1 MRSRLLV
8 GALLALGS
16 IGCRTGSR
24 SSAPE
29 VVARAYL
36 KALAKGDYR
45 RAYGL
50 LGPELRARVGL
61 RRFRANVAA
70 LDAAHRKRLAKLAS
84 GKLAARKR
92 VILQVDEDRRLV
104 FEERHGRWFLVS
116 DPLAFYPQDTPR
128 QCLESFL
135 RAARRRR
142 YRILMRFVP
151 RKDRRYMKPE
161 DIQRMFQGERGRRF
175 QRILARLE
183 KAKGAPIERRGDRA
197 VLFYGEGAR
206 MVFVR
211 EEGRWVIESFE

>member
-1 MRSRLLV
+1 MRKWLLV
-8 GALLALGS
+8 AVLVGTG
-16 IGCRTGSR
+16 GCRTASR
-24 SSAPE
+24 AMGPE
-29 VVARAYL
+29 GVARAYL
-36 KALAKGDYR
+36 KALARGDYR

-50 LGPELRARVGL
+50 LGPELKARVSL
-61 RRFRANVAA
+61 RRFRANVGAMGTSR
-70 LDAAHRKRLAKLAS
+70 RKLLSKLAL

-92 VILQVDEDRRLV
+92 MVLVLDEDRRLV
-104 FEERHGRWFLVS
+104 FEERHGKWFLVS

-128 QCLESFL
+128 QCLKSFL
-135 RAARRRR
+135 LAARRRR

-151 RKDRRYMKPE
+151 RKDRRFMKPE

-175 QRILARLE
+175 QRILTRL
-183 KAKGAPIERRGDRA
+183 KDASGAPIERRGDRA